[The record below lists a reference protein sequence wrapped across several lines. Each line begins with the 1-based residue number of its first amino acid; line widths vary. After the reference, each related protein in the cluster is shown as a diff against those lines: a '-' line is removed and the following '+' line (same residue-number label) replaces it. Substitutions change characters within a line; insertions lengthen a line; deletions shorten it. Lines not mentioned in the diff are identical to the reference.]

1 MELQAGDRLL
11 FCSDGLCGLVDD
23 PRIGE
28 LAAHPDLEVAVTDLV
43 DAALAAGGIDNI
55 TVILAEAVPE
65 AGSVI
70 TAEGDSVITA
80 DDEDTAVRPVVAA
93 TVVLGAAA
101 ERDIPSVPRRS
112 SLVPGLSPDE
122 DEDDEEDEDETPANG
137 TGAFETTGAKTPP
150 ATRDDESRYAPGPPS
165 KRPIVR
171 TLLVGLAILLVA
183 AAGLGAGYAWTRT
196 QYFVGAAGD
205 QVAIYQGLPDGI
217 PGLQLSQV
225 YEVQD
230 LPVASLPP
238 YYQAQVTAGI
248 EVASVDAA
256 RVTIEQLREMARRC
270 AQPTP
275 SPTPR
280 PTATTKTPATPKPTP
295 TSSTTAGGTRPVRR
309 RPRRPRPR

>member
-1 MELQAGDRLL
+1 M
-11 FCSDGLCGLVDD
+11 
-23 PRIGE
+23 
-28 LAAHPDLEVAVTDLV
+28 
-43 DAALAAGGIDNI
+43 
-55 TVILAEAVPE
+55 
-65 AGSVI
+65 
-70 TAEGDSVITA
+70 
-80 DDEDTAVRPVVAA
+80 
-93 TVVLGAAA
+93 
-101 ERDIPSVPRRS
+101 
-112 SLVPGLSPDE
+112 
-122 DEDDEEDEDETPANG
+122 
-137 TGAFETTGAKTPP
+137 AKAPP
-150 ATRDDESRYAPGPPS
+150 ATRDDESRYTPGPPS

-171 TLLVGLAILLVA
+171 TLLVGLAIVLVA

-238 YYQAQVTAGI
+238 YYQAQVAAGI

-256 RVTIEQLREMARRC
+256 RVTVEQLREMARRC

-280 PTATTKTPATPKPTP
+280 PTDDAQDLRDPEDQRDALH
-295 TSSTTAGGTRPVRR
+295 RR
-309 RPRRPRPR
+309 RRSAYRCGVDPDPDHLADARAPVDLGHGRTHHARGQPAPRAGLLTVRADR